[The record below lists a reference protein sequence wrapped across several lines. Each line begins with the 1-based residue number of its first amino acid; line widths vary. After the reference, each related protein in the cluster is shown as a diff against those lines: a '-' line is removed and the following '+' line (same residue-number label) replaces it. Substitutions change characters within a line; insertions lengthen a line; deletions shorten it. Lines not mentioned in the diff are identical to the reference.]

1 MQNLSDTE
9 LLRTTYADP
18 NATQRE
24 HEPSLRLEEFRELS
38 LRLEEFRGTLTEV
51 PAPTH

>member
-9 LLRTTYADP
+9 LLRTIYADP

-24 HEPSLRLEEFRELS
+24 HELCLRLEEFRELS
-38 LRLEEFRGTLTEV
+38 LRLEKFLGTLTEV
-51 PAPTH
+51 PSPTH